1 MTKRCAD
8 CGEHKPLEAFH
19 RQAKSKDGRY
29 PYCKSCCRA
38 RQRALYQTRDNKY
51 RKAFK
56 RCSWCLTDKP
66 SEDFQRTPEGKR
78 HARCIECEQEIAL
91 KEAAGLRRCNIC
103 REWLPT
109 DRFHPSKLRFPHVA
123 CRECTRAQ
131 IAQPKYRM
139 NRREYTLMK
148 EYGITGEQ
156 YDELA
161 AKQGGNCPICLQ
173 PLPPNRGGYVDH
185 VHGGEHKG
193 KIRAILHGICN
204 RFVMWEHEDSAQLR
218 RAADLIDNPL
228 TDWMVPG
235 KPSSEIRK
243 IARRRE
249 KERGK

>member
-19 RQAKSKDGRY
+19 RQTKSKDGRY
-29 PYCKSCCRA
+29 PYCKSCCQA
-38 RQRALYQTRDNKY
+38 RQRALYQTRNNKY

-66 SEDFQRTPEGKR
+66 SEDFQRTPEGRR

-109 DRFHPSKLRFPHVA
+109 DRFYASHLAKEHTA
-123 CRECTRAQ
+123 CMACIKTQ
-131 IAQPKYRM
+131 NKGYRPA
-139 NRREYTLMK
+139 RREAHLMR
-148 EYGITGEQ
+148 EYGITGGQ
-156 YDELA
+156 YDELF
-161 AKQGGNCPICLQ
+161 AKQEGKCPVCLE
-173 PLPPNRGGYVDH
+173 PLPSNRGGYIDH
-185 VHGGEHKG
+185 AHGGEFAG
-193 KIRAILHGICN
+193 RIRAILHRDCN
-204 RFVMWEHEDSAQLR
+204 RFVVWQHEDSAMLR

-228 TDWMVPG
+228 TDWIVPN
-235 KPSSEIRK
+235 PTQNE
-243 IARRRE
+243 RRRE